1 MASGDTLLTFHPLQ
15 NEPPATNFAT
25 LDYRNS
31 HPVLDFD
38 ATTSE
43 AAVFRGVMPQH
54 YAATTG
60 VTVYIHYAM
69 STATANTVDWDVQ
82 FERVSDSIQDIDSDG
97 FAAVQSV
104 DNTTVPGTSGLV
116 DVVSIAFTA
125 GAQMDSVVAG
135 DGFRLKISRDSPN
148 DDATGD
154 AELWMLE
161 IQET

>member
-1 MASGDTLLTFHPLQ
+1 MASGDTLVVFTPLQ
-15 NEPPATNFAT
+15 NEPPSSNAAT
-25 LDYRNS
+25 LDSRNQ
-31 HPVLDFD
+31 HLVLDFD
-38 ATTSE
+38 ATTAES
-43 AAVFRGVMPQH
+43 AVFKAVMPQH

-69 STATANTVDWDVQ
+69 STATSSDIDWDAA
-82 FERVSDSIQDIDSDG
+82 FERVSDQIQDIDADG

-104 DNTTVPGTSGLV
+104 DTTTVPGTSGNV

-135 DGFRLKISRDSPN
+135 DGFRLKVTRDAPN
-148 DDATGD
+148 DGAAGD
-154 AELWMLE
+154 AELWAVE